1 MSIVL
6 GMAASHDSSAC
17 VFRDGKLVAAVSE
30 ERISRIKCDGGRM
43 PRGAIDECLRIAGL
57 TRRDVDHIA
66 SNYDHFSDRYTN
78 RVHNPL
84 HKRLERAVSNSVKK
98 LRGVENQRQVFLRHV
113 QNDLRHMNSSRKPE
127 EFLVTAEF
135 LREEGFRPD
144 CQMHFVDHHL
154 SHAAGAAFYAG
165 FEECAVITM
174 DGEGDLDIYY
184 TASTFKD
191 GRLQCLHVGD
201 TPGAS
206 PGYFY
211 MDITEQLGFRPLRHE
226 GKVLG
231 LAAYG
236 DPKPLYD
243 KFKQCLRLSS
253 DGLNFDCD
261 FKGGKGPTGGLKRR
275 TAFIAEA
282 IAGHSRENVAAAAQA
297 VFEEAIVAICRNFL
311 KQTGMKK
318 LAVNGGVF
326 ANVKLNQRIA
336 ALAECDE
343 LFVFPGMS
351 DTGNSV
357 GSAILALDKIEPG
370 FMGREKHRLE
380 TVYWGTDPSRDEIKA
395 ELDRRGLKYEELA
408 FEEVVEKSAQAM
420 HKGQV
425 VGWFQGPMEFG
436 PRALGN
442 RSMVGAPTDRSIN
455 TWLNERLERTEFMPF
470 APSVLAEAADEL
482 FEGVEPGRHAAEFM
496 TITYDV
502 KKEWHERIPAVV
514 HVDGTARPQLVRR
527 DRNPKYWQLID
538 RYRQLSGIP
547 LVLNTS
553 FNVHEEPIV
562 CGPREA
568 SQALVDGR
576 IDHLAIGNFWVDG
589 PSNQKTQM
597 AKAA

>member
-6 GMAASHDSSAC
+6 GIAASHDASAC

-30 ERISRIKCDGGRM
+30 ERMSRIKCDGGRM

-57 TRRDVDHIA
+57 TRLDVDHIA

-78 RVHNPL
+78 RVHNPV
-84 HKRLERAVSNSVKK
+84 HKRLERIISNGVKK
-98 LRGVENQRQVFLRHV
+98 LRGLESKRQVFLRSV
-113 QNDLRHMNSSRKPE
+113 QNDLRRMNSTQKPEDFLVTE
-127 EFLVTAEF
+127 EFL
-135 LREEGFRPD
+135 RIEGFRPD
-144 CQMHFVDHHL
+144 CKVHFIDHHL
-154 SHAAGAAFYAG
+154 SHTAAAAFYSG
-165 FEECAVITM
+165 YPRCAVITM
-174 DGEGDLDIYY
+174 DGEGDLDIHY
-184 TASTFKD
+184 TASTFD
-191 GRLQCLHVGD
+191 NGRIQCLHVGD
-201 TPGAS
+201 TPGNS

-211 MDITEQLGFRPLRHE
+211 MDITELLGFRPLRHE

-243 KFKQCLRLSS
+243 KFKQAMRLSS
-253 DGLNFDCD
+253 DGFGFDSD
-261 FKGGKGPTGGLKRR
+261 FKGVEDALAKRKEFLK
-275 TAFIAEA
+275 EA
-282 IAGHSRENVAAAAQA
+282 IVGHSRENVAAAAQA
-297 VFEEAIVAICRNFL
+297 VFEETIVAICRNFL
-311 KQTGMKK
+311 RATGMKH
-318 LAVNGGVF
+318 LALNGGVF
-326 ANVKLNQRIA
+326 ANVKLNQRLA
-336 ALAECDE
+336 ALPECE
-343 LFVFPGMS
+343 SLFIFPGMS

-357 GSAILALDKIEPG
+357 GAALLALDKLEPG
-370 FMGREKHRLE
+370 FLGRNMNTLDH
-380 TVYWGTDPSRDEIKA
+380 VYWGTDPSRDEIKA
-395 ELDRRGLKYEELA
+395 ELDRRGLKYEELP
-408 FEEVVEKSAQAM
+408 FDEVVERSAQAM
-420 HKGQV
+420 NNAQV

-442 RSMVGAPTDRSIN
+442 RSMVAAPTDRSIN

-470 APSVLAEAADEL
+470 APSVLAEYADDL

-502 KKEWHERIPAVV
+502 KKDWHERIPAVV

-562 CGPREA
+562 RGPHEA
-568 SQALVDGR
+568 AQALVDRR

-589 PSNQKTQM
+589 GQ
-597 AKAA
+597 AHV